1 VNPTTILWQLRGSFA
16 LYTAVQARRPQGP
29 TGGLH

>member
-1 VNPTTILWQLRGSFA
+1 MNHATILWQLRGSFV